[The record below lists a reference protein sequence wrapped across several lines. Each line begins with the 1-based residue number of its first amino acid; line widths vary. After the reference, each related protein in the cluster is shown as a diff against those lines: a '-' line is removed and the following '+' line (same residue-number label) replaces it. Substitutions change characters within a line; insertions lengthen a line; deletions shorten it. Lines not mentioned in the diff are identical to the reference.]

1 MSNVILLRHINL
13 YKLTWATAVI
23 SKYVAEPL
31 PCCTTLLQTLDLA
44 NLQDS
49 TYQYVFKSRSEK
61 SMHPHQLASGP
72 S

>member
-1 MSNVILLRHINL
+1 MHINL
-13 YKLTWATAVI
+13 FKLTWATAGI

-31 PCCTTLLQTLDLA
+31 PCSTTLLPTLYLS

-49 TYQYVFKSRSEK
+49 TYSYVFKSRSEN
-61 SMHPHQLASGP
+61 SMHPHQLTSGP